1 MGQNMKTAGSYL
13 SLPFRPKPYLF
24 KGDHTYSE
32 SNPDAPVVI
41 LYAEF
46 GTPAFQKLH
55 QVIISKVQE
64 GLATYVLRHYIEVR
78 L

>member
-1 MGQNMKTAGSYL
+1 MGQTMKPAVLYL
-13 SLPFRPKPYLF
+13 NLPFRPKPYLF

-46 GTPAFQKLH
+46 GTPAFQRLH
-55 QVIISKVQE
+55 RVIISKVQE